1 MASNLKFRTVN
12 SGILVKT
19 QKMKKNLQKHRKIQK
34 FKKKNNAKMQKKN
47 SIVLIAIGVLPC
59 VFVLFPK

>member
-34 FKKKNNAKMQKKN
+34 FKKKNPMQKCKKKKT
-47 SIVLIAIGVLPC
+47 A
-59 VFVLFPK
+59 LF